1 MLVNYFKIAIA
12 VLKRRKFFTFISI
25 FVISFTITI
34 LMVLAAFVDKV
45 VSENYPD
52 RNRSRLLYITT
63 FEESGPGSMNSGA
76 LSFYYLER
84 YVKSLKRPAKIFISS
99 RHENTNTYV
108 NNKKITVSYKYTDA
122 TYWEVLDHDF
132 VEGKPFTAQQLA
144 NGERVAVISEDLKK
158 EYFGNM
164 PSVVGQYIE
173 ADDVR
178 YRVSG
183 VIRTV
188 PSTNYL
194 FSGDLFLPYTLSKID
209 LRSNKDY
216 RGNFMGVLEAA
227 SSADV
232 PAMKA
237 EYEQMAARLPMSNK
251 MYTNIYTHADNYLN
265 AYLRTG
271 NEKKSGMQIAFMTI
285 SIFVLL
291 IMLLPAMNLVNIN
304 VTRIMERSSEIGVR
318 KAFGASSK
326 VLAGQFII
334 ENLILTLLSGVISVV
349 LSLIALQV
357 INNAPLLNNLHL
369 SLNFNVLLVTLL
381 ACLVFGLL
389 SGVYPAWRMSR
400 MHVVD
405 ALKAS

>member
-34 LMVLAAFVDKV
+34 LMVLTAFVDKV
-45 VSENYPD
+45 VNDTYPD
-52 RNRSRLLYITT
+52 RNRSRLLYITK
-63 FEESGPGSMNSGA
+63 FEESGPQSLNSGA
-76 LSFYYLER
+76 LSFHYLER
-84 YVKSLKRPAKIFISS
+84 YVKSLKTPARMCISS
-99 RHENTNTYV
+99 LHEGTNTYV
-108 NNKKITVSYKYTDA
+108 NNKKIAVNYKYTDA
-122 TYWEVLDHDF
+122 AYWEVLDYDF
-132 VEGKPFTAQQLA
+132 VEGKPFTAQQVA
-144 NGERVAVISEDLKK
+144 NGERVAVISADMKK
-158 EYFGNM
+158 EYFGNVT
-164 PSVVGQYIE
+164 SVVGQYIE

-183 VIRTV
+183 VVKTV
-188 PSTNYL
+188 PATNYM
-194 FSGDLFLPYTLSKID
+194 FSGDLFLPYTVAKAD
-209 LRSNKDY
+209 YQANKDY
-216 RGNFMGVLEAA
+216 RGNYISVLMAA
-227 SSADV
+227 SADDV
-232 PAMKA
+232 PAIKA
-237 EYEQMAARLPMSNK
+237 EYEQMAARLPMTDK
-251 MYTNIYTHADNYLN
+251 QYDRIYTHADNYLN

-271 NEKKSGMQIAFMTI
+271 NEKKSGMRIVFSIIT
-285 SIFVLL
+285 IFVLL
-291 IMLLPAMNLVNIN
+291 VMLLPAMNLVNIN

-334 ENLILTLLSGVISVV
+334 ENLILTLLSGVVSVV
-349 LSLIALQV
+349 LTVIALQL
-357 INNAPLLNNLHL
+357 INNANLLNNLHL
-369 SLNFNVLLVTLL
+369 SLNFNVLLVSLL